1 MVIRNTVIT
10 FFICI
15 ILGLTI
21 LTAIPVQSD
30 LSVAEIPSEL
40 LSRKWKKYNLANLIS
55 PDSVLRKLKEKRGLV
70 LVDVR
75 DAQDFNSC
83 RIRGSINIPAFAL
96 SKKTFLKSKS
106 LVLINEGFRYSKLEQ
121 AHQRL
126 KDSGFQHIWILIG
139 GLNYWEKKELPL
151 DGDVFAQKKLN
162 KIFPRDFFAER
173 NYENLILVDVS
184 GSMSPEAPSL
194 MPGAL
199 SVPYREQAKK
209 FVGELKKVLQPHKN
223 DPLVSVLIFNQNG
236 RYPERMEGLIRKAGI
251 KNVFYLKDGLEGY
264 KTFLQKQALILRTK
278 STRKIVK
285 KCVTCP

>member
-1 MVIRNTVIT
+1 ML
-10 FFICI
+10 
-15 ILGLTI
+15 LGLPI
-21 LTAIPVQSD
+21 LTAIPVESD

-55 PDSVLRKLKEKRGLV
+55 PDSVLGKLKEKRELV

-106 LVLINEGFRYSKLEQ
+106 LVLVNEGFRYSKLEQ
-121 AHQRL
+121 ACQRL
-126 KDSGFQHIWILIG
+126 RDSGFQRVSILIG
-139 GLNYWEKKELPL
+139 GLNHWREKELPL

-162 KIFPRDFFAER
+162 KILPRDLFAER
-173 NYENLILVDVS
+173 NYKNLILVDVS
-184 GSMSPEAPSL
+184 GIMSPEASSL

-199 SVPYREQAKK
+199 SVPYRKQAKK
-209 FVGELKKVLQPHKN
+209 FIGELKKVLQLHEN
-223 DPLVSVLIFNQNG
+223 DPLVSVLIFNKNG
-236 RYPERMEGLIRKAGI
+236 RYPESMELLIRKAGI

-264 KTFLQKQALILRTK
+264 RTFLQKQALILRTK
-278 STRKIVK
+278 NTRKIVK